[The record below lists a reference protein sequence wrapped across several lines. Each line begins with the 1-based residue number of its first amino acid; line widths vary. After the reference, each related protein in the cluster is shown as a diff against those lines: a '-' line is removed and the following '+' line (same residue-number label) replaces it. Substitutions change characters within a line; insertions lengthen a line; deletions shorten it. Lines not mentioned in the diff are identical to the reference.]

1 LGLIY
6 TSDRVVQV
14 DVFPIGIDYKKFA
27 TAVETLPK
35 VKEEIEKVN
44 KRVGNTRIIF
54 SVSRLDYT
62 KV

>member
-1 LGLIY
+1 
-6 TSDRVVQV
+6 
-14 DVFPIGIDYKKFA
+14 
-27 TAVETLPK
+27 

-62 KV
+62 KVWYLFSFRLT